1 MIDLREVQ
9 TFKLESTLEQLD
21 RLLSEVSYN
30 VGKEFLISAKEAIL
44 TELDRREEHKTKIN

>member
-30 VGKEFLISAKEAIL
+30 VGKEFLLNGRRAIL
-44 TELDRREEHKTKIN
+44 TELARREEHKTKIN